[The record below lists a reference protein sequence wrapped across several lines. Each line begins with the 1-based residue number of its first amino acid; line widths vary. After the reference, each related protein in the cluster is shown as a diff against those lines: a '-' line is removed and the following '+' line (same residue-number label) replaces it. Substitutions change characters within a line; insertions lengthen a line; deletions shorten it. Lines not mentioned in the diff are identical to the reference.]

1 MELLRRLNVDID
13 FLPAAP
19 AANLVPDVL
28 FCIPLDQ
35 QPQKTADI
43 WRRYHWSPSQMTSK
57 KRAQKLHTD
66 DTSLPMPELGWSY
79 SVGNLIQPIR
89 STTQIWVVTRHQ
101 NGISALVS
109 ETSFSGETSGKPS
122 GSVANCRRFLRLLDH
137 TGGFWSLGSPESPYT
152 LSSPAPRRGYFGA
165 VVQLQKWTLQSQSM
179 LSYVEN

>member
-1 MELLRRLNVDID
+1 
-13 FLPAAP
+13 
-19 AANLVPDVL
+19 
-28 FCIPLDQ
+28 
-35 QPQKTADI
+35 
-43 WRRYHWSPSQMTSK
+43 MTSK

-122 GSVANCRRFLRLLDH
+122 GSVANCWRFLRLLDH
-137 TGGFWSLGSPESPYT
+137 TGGFWNLGSPESPYT

-165 VVQLQKWTLQSQSM
+165 AVQLQKWTLQSQSM
-179 LSYVEN
+179 LSHVENWRHFPAQSIVFRDRRRRRIIG